1 MSVPCDS
8 MPREA
13 LRAVRDRPKTPRGAL
28 RATFSRR
35 TQCLTRHPR
44 GGGRPSACRHAARG
58 IPRDARGAR
67 IAPRDEAVA
76 RGALRALCAHWRYI
90 GRCAKFQLFRKPP
103 SKMPAGSGES
113 APHARKCSFSKAVGA
128 SGLGKAAKR
137 CNTALEE
144 AISSPISR
152 WFSEKLKNHA
162 TGRMPGRGRGGLPRR
177 RAASTIPRG
186 AAASPG
192 ALRAMG
198 ACREKHCVRFACREG
213 HSVRL
218 PRVARGIPCD
228 ET

>member
-1 MSVPCDS
+1 MRCVRGAKSTPCD
-8 MPREA
+8 A
-13 LRAVRDRPKTPRGAL
+13 AKT
-28 RATFSRR
+28 
-35 TQCLTRHPR
+35 
-44 GGGRPSACRHAARG
+44 
-58 IPRDARGAR
+58 
-67 IAPRDEAVA
+67 
-76 RGALRALCAHWRYI
+76 RGALRALCAHWRYMEL
-90 GRCAKFQLFRKPP
+90 CVKFQLFRKPP
-103 SKMPAGSGES
+103 LKMPAESGKS
-113 APHARKCSFSKAVGA
+113 ALHARKCSFSKAVGA

-137 CNTALEE
+137 CITALGE

-213 HSVRL
+213 HSVRFD
-218 PRVARGIPCD
+218 RVARGTPCD
-228 ET
+228 AHAA